1 MTPNAGTKLGPQTR
15 QRTTDNGLRTN
26 SRRDFLRRAS
36 TLALVW
42 NTSSSRGQVTSR
54 PLPNPVG
61 YATISWPQNQFL
73 QALDTISSLGF
84 AGVQMLGWV
93 KDVYGGDQTGQLKE
107 RLLKLRLQP
116 AALSCSKV
124 KLDPEHLQ
132 DESGKVREY
141 AAFLKG
147 LGGLNLQVTD
157 GGRPDGKYS
166 RSEMAAFGERL
177 NDLGK
182 TAEEFG
188 LNLGYHPHFG
198 TFGETREGLKRVLD
212 STDPRYVKL
221 IADVAHL
228 TLGGSDPAEVIRTY
242 HERLSLVHLK
252 DVRKDVAEQA
262 QANRD
267 LVRPTAY
274 HFCEIG
280 RGAVDF
286 QAVLHA
292 LRGFQGW
299 LIVELDG
306 YEVPPGGPAE
316 SAEINKEALQKLGLG
331 AW

>member
-1 MTPNAGTKLGPQTR
+1 MTLDAGTKLGP
-15 QRTTDNGLRTN
+15 DEY
-26 SRRDFLRRAS
+26 SRRDFLRQTS
-36 TLALVW
+36 VLALAW
-42 NTSSSRGQVTSR
+42 STSSTGAQATAR
-54 PLPNPVG
+54 PLTNPIG
-61 YATISWPQNQFL
+61 YATISWPQSQFL

-93 KDVYGGDQTGQLKE
+93 KDAFGGDKADELKE
-107 RLLKLRLQP
+107 RLRKLRLQP

-124 KLDPEHLQ
+124 KLDPAHLQ
-132 DESGKVREY
+132 DESGQIREY

-147 LGGLNLQVTD
+147 LGGFNLQVTD
-157 GGRPDGKYS
+157 SGSADGKYS
-166 RSEMAAFGERL
+166 RSEMKTFGARL

-182 TAEEFG
+182 MAQEFG

-198 TFGETREGLKRVLD
+198 AFGETREGLKRVLD

-242 HERLSLVHLK
+242 HDRLSLVHLK
-252 DVRKDVAEQA
+252 DVRKDVAELA

-267 LVRPTAY
+267 LVRSNAY

-280 RGAVDF
+280 RGTVDF
-286 QAVLHA
+286 QAVLHV

-316 SAEINKEALQKLGLG
+316 SAEINKGALQKLGLNV
-331 AW
+331 

>member
-1 MTPNAGTKLGPQTR
+1 MTLDAGTKLGP
-15 QRTTDNGLRTN
+15 DEY
-26 SRRDFLRRAS
+26 SRRDFLRQTS
-36 TLALVW
+36 VLALAW
-42 NTSSSRGQVTSR
+42 STSSTGAQATAR
-54 PLPNPVG
+54 PLTNPIG
-61 YATISWPQNQFL
+61 YATISWPQSQFL

-93 KDVYGGDQTGQLKE
+93 KDAFGGDKADELKE
-107 RLLKLRLQP
+107 RLRKLRLQP

-124 KLDPEHLQ
+124 KLDPAHLQ
-132 DESGKVREY
+132 DESGQIREY

-147 LGGLNLQVTD
+147 LGGFNLQVTD
-157 GGRPDGKYS
+157 SGSADGKYS
-166 RSEMAAFGERL
+166 RSEMKTFGARL

-182 TAEEFG
+182 MAQEFG

-242 HERLSLVHLK
+242 HDRLSLVHLK
-252 DVRKDVAEQA
+252 DVRKDVAELA

-267 LVRPTAY
+267 LVRSNAY

-280 RGAVDF
+280 RGTVDF
-286 QAVLHA
+286 QAVLHV

-316 SAEINKEALQKLGLG
+316 SAEINKGALQKLGLNV
-331 AW
+331 

>member
-1 MTPNAGTKLGPQTR
+1 MTLDAGTKLGP
-15 QRTTDNGLRTN
+15 GEY
-26 SRRDFLRRAS
+26 SRRDFLRQTS
-36 TLALVW
+36 VLALAW
-42 NTSSSRGQVTSR
+42 STSSTGAQATAR
-54 PLPNPVG
+54 PLTNPIG
-61 YATISWPQNQFL
+61 YATISWPQSQFL
-73 QALDTISSLGF
+73 QALETISSLGF

-93 KDVYGGDQTGQLKE
+93 KDAFGGDKAGELKE
-107 RLLKLRLQP
+107 RLRKLRLQP
-116 AALSCSKV
+116 AALSCSKI
-124 KLDPEHLQ
+124 KLDPAHLQ
-132 DESGKVREY
+132 DESGQVREY

-147 LGGLNLQVTD
+147 LGGFNLQVTD
-157 GGRPDGKYS
+157 SGSANGKYS
-166 RSEMAAFGERL
+166 RPEMKTFGARL

-182 TAEEFG
+182 IAQEFG

-242 HERLSLVHLK
+242 HDRLSLVHLK
-252 DVRKDVAEQA
+252 DVRKDVAELA

-267 LVRPTAY
+267 LVRSNAY

-280 RGAVDF
+280 RGTVDF
-286 QAVLHA
+286 QAVLHV

-306 YEVPPGGPAE
+306 YEVPRGGPAE
-316 SAEINKEALQKLGLG
+316 SAEINKGALQKLGLNV
-331 AW
+331 